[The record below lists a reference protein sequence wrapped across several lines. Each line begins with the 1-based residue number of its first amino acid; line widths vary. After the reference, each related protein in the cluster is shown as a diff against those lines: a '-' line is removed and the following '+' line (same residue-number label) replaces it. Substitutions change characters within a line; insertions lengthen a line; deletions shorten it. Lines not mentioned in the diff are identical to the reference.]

1 MVIQNGPASSSI
13 EDLRAAVALSLGT
26 SGAVLQN
33 VIESLVIGP
42 RPLRPVEVT
51 LSPRWGYD
59 WTSLYA
65 GLSRAATDLAATLV
79 EDDWLQRLRSAR
91 LAWLAA
97 QPPPPLRP
105 ELGPWRARILDATAY
120 QRPKTRTVSLGYV
133 HSADGMKV
141 GHGLSLLSE
150 RVGPGSWTLPLEIA
164 WLAPQWS
171 VVDFGATQL
180 ESFVAQHGWTEQ
192 TVLLVD
198 AEYTNKAFL
207 PRLKALGVPVLGRLR
222 NNRCFYL
229 PPPPYRGFGRPAVRG
244 RKVKLSDQR
253 TLPRVEAV
261 ARWELETGG
270 HVEVSRW
277 DDLRLHAWPQQRL
290 VLYRVVEYKADGTA
304 RYQRPLWLVF
314 VPVGAAVPT
323 PRAAAA
329 LYDERFSVEHSI
341 RFMKGELA
349 LTQGQFNGE
358 AAEGRVQVWV
368 EMVATALWYL
378 WALRAEAETAATRL
392 PPWWR
397 SPVLTPGAVRRVAL
411 GLSVGLGW
419 EVPAPKVRGKSPG
432 RAAGTKLERRPRYKV
447 YRAGAK

>member
-1 MVIQNGPASSSI
+1 
-13 EDLRAAVALSLGT
+13 
-26 SGAVLQN
+26 VLQN
-33 VIESLVIGP
+33 VIESLVVGP

-51 LSPRWGYD
+51 LSPLWGYD
-59 WTSLYA
+59 WSSLYA
-65 GLSRAATDLAATLV
+65 GVSRAADDLAATLV
-79 EDDWLQRLRSAR
+79 EDDWLQRLRTAR

-97 QPPPPLRP
+97 HAPPAWRA
-105 ELGPWRARILDATAY
+105 ELGSWRVRVLDATDY
-120 QRPKTRTVSLGYV
+120 QRPKTRTVARGYV

-164 WLAPQWS
+164 WIAPQWS
-171 VVDFGATQL
+171 PVDFGATQV
-180 ESFVAQHGWTEQ
+180 EGFVAQQGWEAE
-192 TVLLVD
+192 TVLTVD
-198 AEYTNKAFL
+198 AQYTNRAFL
-207 PRLKALGVPVLGRLR
+207 PRMKALGVPVLGRLR

-253 TLPRVEAV
+253 TLPRVDAV
-261 ARWELETGG
+261 ERWEVATGG
-270 HVEVSRW
+270 HVEVRRW
-277 DDLRLHAWPQQRL
+277 DDLRLHAWPTQRL
-290 VLYRVVEYKADGTA
+290 VLYRVVEYKADGQP
-304 RYQRPLWLVF
+304 RYKRPLWLVF
-314 VPVGAAVPT
+314 VPVTDTVPT
-323 PRAAAA
+323 PREAAA

-341 RFMKGELA
+341 RFLKGELG

-368 EMVATALWYL
+368 ELVATALWYL
-378 WALRAEAETAATRL
+378 WALRAAAQTAATRL

-397 SPVLTPGAVRRVAL
+397 SPALTPGAVRRLAL

-419 EVPAPKVRGKSPG
+419 QVPQPKVRGKSPG
-432 RAAGTKLERRPRYKV
+432 REPGTKLEPRPRYKV